1 MNIDKIHSQILEAKQ
16 AKPKQK
22 HLYTLQTQSQRSEI
36 KQ

>member
-1 MNIDKIHSQILEAKQ
+1 MNIDKTHSQILEAKQ

-22 HLYTLQTQSQRSEI
+22 HLYTLQTQSQVREI